1 VFYFETFNSD
11 TSIRKVISGLDDKV
25 MANQFIA
32 GRFDAMIVLDPE
44 AIEKAMKD
52 INFTDYSYANYRY
65 VPKSATTMAC
75 RRKAFGLGSK
85 RLNTALLDLLKSG
98 RVKQIYRKYNVP
110 PPVE

>member
-1 VFYFETFNSD
+1 
-11 TSIRKVISGLDDKV
+11 

-52 INFTDYSYANYRY
+52 INFANYSYANYRY
-65 VPKSATTMAC
+65 VQKIGNYYGMSKKSPRIAEY
-75 RRKAFGLGSK
+75 K
-85 RLNTALLDLLKSG
+85 RLNAALLDLAKSG
-98 RVKQIYRKYNVP
+98 RVRQIYRKYNVP

>member
-65 VPKSATTMAC
+65 VQKSATTMAC
-75 RRKAFGLGSK
+75 RRKAFGWGSIK
-85 RLNTALLDLLKSG
+85 DSIQPCWT
-98 RVKQIYRKYNVP
+98 Y
-110 PPVE
+110 

>member
-1 VFYFETFNSD
+1 MFYFETFNSD
-11 TSIRKVISGLDDKV
+11 TSIRKVISGLDDTV

-75 RRKAFGLGSK
+75 RRKAFGLGSIK
-85 RLNTALLDLLKSG
+85 DSIQPCWT
-98 RVKQIYRKYNVP
+98 Y
-110 PPVE
+110 